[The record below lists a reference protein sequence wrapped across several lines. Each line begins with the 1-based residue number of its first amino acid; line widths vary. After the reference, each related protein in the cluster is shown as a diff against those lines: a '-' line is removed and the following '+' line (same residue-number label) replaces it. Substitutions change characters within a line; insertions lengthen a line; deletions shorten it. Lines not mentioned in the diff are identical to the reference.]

1 MQHVFDRFWQA
12 DVARVGAGAGL
23 GLAIVS
29 AIATEHGGTAIAANA
44 DGGGAVFTI
53 ELPIDAG

>member
-12 DVARVGAGAGL
+12 DQARAGADSGL
-23 GLAIVS
+23 GLAIVA
-29 AIATEHGGTAIAANA
+29 AIAHEHGGTASAGNA
-44 DGGGAVFTI
+44 GDGGAVFTI